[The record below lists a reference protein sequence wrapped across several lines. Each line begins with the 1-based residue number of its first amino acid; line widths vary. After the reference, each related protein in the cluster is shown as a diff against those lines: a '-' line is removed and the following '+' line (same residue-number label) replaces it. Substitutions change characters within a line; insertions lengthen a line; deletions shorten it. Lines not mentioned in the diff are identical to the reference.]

1 MPGGKATKIII
12 PHSTA
17 FLQEV
22 ILQSQL
28 RLNIAR
34 AVQDDRKSGL
44 GRLKRSD
51 LKVQELS

>member
-34 AVQDDRKSGL
+34 AVQDDRKSAL